1 MNKAQFLMP
10 HLCTPCLYRPPL
22 GSRTTEST
30 DTLQTLRA
38 RAHARFESTT
48 SNNATQMRQMTRAL
62 RQPCKYCHTSGF
74 KGYTDKHKV
83 SLEMM
88 ALSAEHSIR
97 CDDCHA
103 GKTDLTDRGN
113 KARQMMSLSKE
124 MGVNCEHCHLPA
136 SQFKSLTP
144 SGRDYQETM
153 KHTNRPSN
161 SSNSTQKPLNLKSNN
176 QSRTTYIC

>member
-1 MNKAQFLMP
+1 
-10 HLCTPCLYRPPL
+10 
-22 GSRTTEST
+22 
-30 DTLQTLRA
+30 
-38 RAHARFESTT
+38 
-48 SNNATQMRQMTRAL
+48 
-62 RQPCKYCHTSGF
+62 
-74 KGYTDKHKV
+74 
-83 SLEMM
+83 M

-153 KHTNRPSN
+153 KQHERVHPIHQIAPKN
-161 SSNSTQKPLNLKSNN
+161 SLNLKSE
-176 QSRTTYIC
+176 QP